1 MPNPVKL
8 GSKFYLRVQVPRD
21 LKDRARDTFV
31 TVPVGHALTTV
42 KVTTH
47 AKVSLR
53 TGDRAEARQRF
64 PQALAAVDAHWEML
78 RAGPQRLSHKDT
90 LALAGEVRADFV
102 RAFDEEPGDPAM
114 WDKIAE
120 ADRAALEGRLN
131 PLAVP
136 TESTIERDLEKRF
149 GGFAD
154 VVLRRHALVIDQD
167 TRLRLLRHVVT
178 AMKDARRVNVAKA
191 CGDYSDTGETKQY
204 PNFSAKKAISSGKL
218 DKDQLTFSAVID
230 TEVAFRKKGRGANPL
245 PANTESKFRKAVEE
259 FAAHRG
265 SEIIATVTPREA
277 DAWMNA
283 MLEAEEVSVSTVKQ
297 RIQNLKTVIEWARKR
312 GLGEVFPDGNPV
324 ELVTLPKP
332 KSISS
337 ADRTFRLDEARTV
350 LQASRTSE
358 KRDIRWLPWLCAY
371 SGARI
376 NEVAQLRPDD
386 FFRVGEDWFFRLTTR
401 GGRSIKNQH
410 SIRRVPVHPDVIAEG
425 LLDFVFEPGRAVD
438 RCLFPKRS
446 ALNVR
451 DWIRHDLGLTRVELA
466 PNHGWRHLFEDL
478 AMSAGM
484 SDTAKSY
491 ITGRSR
497 GSSDEGY
504 GKSDVMLAGLAR
516 EMGKIGS
523 LLEPV
528 CEETSK
534 PQSS

>member
-8 GSKFYLRVQVPRD
+8 GSKFYLRVQVPSD

-31 TVPVGHALTTV
+31 TVPVGDKLTTV

-47 AKVSLR
+47 AKASLR
-53 TGDRAEARQRF
+53 TGDRTEARRRF
-64 PQALAAVDAHWEML
+64 PEALAAVDAHWEML
-78 RAGPQRLSHKDT
+78 RCGPQRLSHKDT

-102 RAFDEEPGDPAM
+102 RAFDEDPGDPAM
-114 WDKIAE
+114 WDRIAE
-120 ADRAALEGRLN
+120 ADRAALEGRLH
-131 PLAVP
+131 PLAV
-136 TESTIERDLEKRF
+136 STDFSIERDLEKRF

-154 VVLRRHALVIDQD
+154 VVLRRHNLLVDQD
-167 TRLRLLRHVVT
+167 TRLRLLRYVAT
-178 AMKDARRVNVAKA
+178 AIKDARRVNVAKA
-191 CGDYSDTGETKQY
+191 QGDYSDTGETTQY
-204 PNFSAKKAISSGKL
+204 PTYSGQNDAGL
-218 DKDQLTFSAVID
+218 DTGEKGQLTFSAVID
-230 TEVAFRKKGRGANPL
+230 TEVGFRKKGRGATPL
-245 PANTESKFRKAVEE
+245 PASTESKFRRAVGE

-265 SEIIATVTPREA
+265 SAIIETVTPREA

-350 LQASRTSE
+350 LQASRATK

-386 FFRVGEDWFFRLTTR
+386 FFQVGDDWFFRLTTR

-410 SIRRVPVHPDVIAEG
+410 SIRRIPVHPDVIAEG

-438 RCLFPKRS
+438 QCLFPNRS

-451 DWIRHDLGLTRVELA
+451 DWIRDDLSLTRAELA

-497 GSSDEGY
+497 GSSSEGY

-516 EMGKIGS
+516 EMRKIDS
-523 LLEPV
+523 LLN
-528 CEETSK
+528 
-534 PQSS
+534 